1 MKLVNTFVIEIKFL
15 LIVKGGIIM
24 PARYENEMEITK
36 KIEVILQDMPRY
48 VRDWHNNL
56 YASKRTAS
64 SRRDYVRKIRKMLEF
79 IDKDVMNVTSDKIT
93 DEVITSYFISIGTKA
108 NPDGTISE
116 TSDSYQQGV
125 YCALKN
131 FLGFMVRKGYIEKN
145 YILEIEK
152 PSNKD
157 LDRINE
163 HRLRFSKKDFESV
176 INVAKQE
183 KDDICRK
190 RDVAL
195 LKVFMGTGMRA
206 TALKILNVTDVD
218 IQKGTLVTVDKGSGK
233 GKLQQYYLN
242 KSTVEA
248 LQDWVECRKRCCSDD
263 EALFLSHQ
271 GKRLSY
277 EGISKVVEKY
287 FDKALGLHV
296 TPHKIRGGV
305 ASILYTETKD
315 IEFVR
320 RSIGHTNSSTT
331 QRYISTDNN
340 ERQQAAE
347 LLEF

>member
-1 MKLVNTFVIEIKFL
+1 
-15 LIVKGGIIM
+15 M
-24 PARYENEMEITK
+24 PARYENEMEITQ
-36 KIEVILQDMPRY
+36 KIEVILQGMPKY
-48 VRDWHNNL
+48 VSEWHNNL

-64 SRRDYVRKIRKMLEF
+64 SRREYVRKIRNMLEY
-79 IDKDVMNVTSDKIT
+79 IDKDVMSVTPDKIT
-93 DEVITSYFISIGTKA
+93 DDIITRYFIEIGTKA
-108 NPDGTISE
+108 NADGTIAE

-131 FLGFMVRKGYIEKN
+131 FLGFMERKGYIKKN

-163 HRLRFSKKDFESV
+163 HRLRFSKDDFESV
-176 INVAKQE
+176 IDVVKKE
-183 KDDICRK
+183 KDDLCRT
-190 RDVAL
+190 RDMAL

-206 TALKILNVTDVD
+206 TALKILNISD
-218 IQKGTLVTVDKGSGK
+218 IDLQKGTLVTVDKGSGK
-233 GKLQQYYLN
+233 GKLQHYYLN
-242 KSTVEA
+242 KSTIEA
-248 LQDWVECRKRCCSDD
+248 LQNWVEYRKGCCRDE
-263 EALFLSHQ
+263 EALFLSRQ

-305 ASILYTETKD
+305 ASILYAETKD

-320 RSIGHTNSSTT
+320 KTIGHSNVATT
-331 QRYISTDNN
+331 QRYISTENN
-340 ERQQAAE
+340 ERQQAAK